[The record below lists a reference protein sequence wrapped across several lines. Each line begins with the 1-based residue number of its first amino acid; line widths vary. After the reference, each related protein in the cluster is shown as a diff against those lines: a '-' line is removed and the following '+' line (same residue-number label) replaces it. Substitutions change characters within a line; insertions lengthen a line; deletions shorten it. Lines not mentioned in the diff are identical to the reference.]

1 MTTILEE
8 IVKARKEFRRKNNR
22 EPVKLRIGRSKAED
36 FFLVPGSLEFFR
48 EFMGPLFREGLESLK
63 NQTLMGMR
71 IELIGEAD
79 SESLEIH

>member
-1 MTTILEE
+1 MSTILEE

-22 EPVKLRIGRSKAED
+22 EPAKLRIGRSKAED
-36 FFLVPGSLEFFR
+36 FFLISGSFELFH
-48 EFMGPLFREGLESLK
+48 EFMGPLFREGLESLT

-71 IELIGEAD
+71 IELFGEAD